1 VIDLGKAISLGVPD
15 AIVTNLNELGGIRRT
30 WLDVALYAALV
41 VLLVRALTGL
51 FLPSGPE
58 KLHVQLFATIAVR
71 IAKICALL
79 IFLGGWFG

>member
-1 VIDLGKAISLGVPD
+1 M
-15 AIVTNLNELGGIRRT
+15 RR
-30 WLDVALYAALV
+30 V
-41 VLLVRALTGL
+41 GL